1 MFRRIVTSIMAAVL
15 VASLAT
21 QTVPHALAITAP
33 THDCC
38 PMEMGDADP
47 GADVSDIAMAPD
59 EAGVPCKGLTP
70 ACIDVMGCVVPV
82 AVPLQEPVLT
92 RLALAWSEVAYTTA
106 TRRLAGRS
114 VPPDP
119 FPPNALD

>member
-1 MFRRIVTSIMAAVL
+1 MFRRFVTFIMAAVL

-21 QTVPHALAITAP
+21 QTVPHALAMTAP

-47 GADVSDIAMAPD
+47 GANVGDITMAPD
-59 EAGVPCKGLTP
+59 EAGAPCKGLTP

-82 AVPLQEPVLT
+82 AIPIQVPILSQ
-92 RLALAWSEVAYTTA
+92 LASGWSEVAYVTA
-106 TRRLAGRS
+106 TPRLAGRS
-114 VPPDP
+114 IPPDP
-119 FPPNALD
+119 FPPNTLD